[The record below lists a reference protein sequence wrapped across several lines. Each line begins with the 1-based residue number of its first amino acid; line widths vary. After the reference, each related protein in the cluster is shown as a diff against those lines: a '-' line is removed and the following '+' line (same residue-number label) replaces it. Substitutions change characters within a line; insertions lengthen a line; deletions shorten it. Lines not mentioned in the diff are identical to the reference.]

1 MNRMNKH
8 SLIVS
13 IIIPCRNEEKHISD
27 CLDSIIA
34 NDYPK
39 DKFEVLVVDGM
50 SEDGTREIIEKY
62 AQQSPNIK
70 LLDNPKKIVPIAMNL
85 GIENAKGNIIIRI
98 DVHAEYPKDYI
109 SKVVHWLEKSGADNV
124 GGILIT
130 LPGADT
136 LKANAIASALS
147 SPFGVGN
154 AMFRTGVKEPTY
166 VDTVPFG
173 AYRKEVFSKIGLF
186 DEELVRNQDD
196 EFNLRLIKNGGKI
209 LLVPEIVSYYYA
221 RDSLSKLWRMYC
233 QYGYFKIR
241 VIQKIGAVLTVR
253 QVIPSLF
260 VGSLMLT
267 GILSFLT
274 KYFLGMFFVIFGL
287 YLVANIAFSFHIAL
301 KNGLKLFLVLPLA
314 YATLHFG
321 YGLGFLKGLW
331 DFMIF
336 KRHLKQK
343 IKDVGLTR

>member
-1 MNRMNKH
+1 MNKH

>member
-1 MNRMNKH
+1 MNQINKQ

-13 IIIPCRNEEKHISD
+13 IIIPCRNEGKHIAK

-39 DKFEVLVVDGM
+39 DKLEVLVIDGM
-50 SEDGTREIIEKY
+50 SEDGTREIIERY
-62 AQQSPNIK
+62 SQQYPNIK
-70 LLDNPKKIVPIAMNL
+70 FLDNPKKIVPTAMNL
-85 GIENAKGNIIIRI
+85 GIKEANGDIIIRM
-98 DVHAEYPKDYI
+98 DAHTEYPNDYV
-109 SKVVHWLEKSGADNV
+109 SKIVHWLEKSEVDNV
-124 GGILIT
+124 GGICET

-136 LKANAIASALS
+136 LQAKAIALAIS

-154 AMFRTGVKEPTY
+154 SMFRIGVKEPTY

-173 AYRKEVFSKIGLF
+173 AYRKEVFDKIGLF

-221 RDSLSKLWRMYC
+221 RDSLSKLWKMYF
-233 QYGYFKIR
+233 QYGYFKVR
-241 VIQKIGAVLTVR
+241 VIQKIGAILTIR

-260 VGSLMLT
+260 VGFLILT
-267 GILSFLT
+267 GLMSFLT
-274 KYFLGMFFVIFGL
+274 NYFLWLFGGILGL
-287 YLVANIAFSFHIAL
+287 YLLANIVFSFHIAL
-301 KNGLKLFLVLPLA
+301 KNGLKLILALPSA

-321 YGLGFLKGLW
+321 YGLGSVWGLIKILK
-331 DFMIF
+331 D
-336 KRHLKQK
+336 
-343 IKDVGLTR
+343 